1 MAQEMSKLRQREQSL
16 SAQNQI
22 MQAKIAQGGQLATQT
37 EDHQMLLDIHATQA
51 EIQSNLF
58 TDFQDASSHPY
69 TTTAADTRPYSTTD
83 LYTQQYPPYQPVTT
97 TADTH
102 AFTDPRKQEITT
114 TTKRSKK
121 QSSLEELS
129 NDEDQLVNEI
139 DSFLIEDDDI

>member
-22 MQAKIAQGGQLATQT
+22 MQAKMAQGGQLATQS

-83 LYTQQYPPYQPVTT
+83 LYTQQYPPYQQVT